1 MKCKFIS
8 CNARPW
14 VVFLWLVSVAAT
26 RVQANFSWST
36 NTDGTII
43 IEDYAGPGGNV
54 DIPGTIEGKLVG
66 AIGNCVFSPS
76 DNLTEVTMPDSIT
89 NIGMSAFMECAG
101 LTNVVI
107 SGNVVQIEDGAFYG
121 CAGLTRVTIP
131 DSVVRLGGLV
141 FNSCAGLTNI
151 AIPKRV
157 SDIGAGAFGACA
169 RLNAI
174 EVAASNAAYG
184 SVDGVLFNKDGT
196 TLIQCPAGKTG
207 SVLVAHT
214 ATAIGEL
221 AFAGCAGLTRIEIP
235 DGVRR
240 IELRAFVGCAGL
252 TNAAIPGSVT
262 QIVGRAHVGCGRLLD
277 IEVQETN
284 AAYRSIAGVLFDKSG
299 RTLLEYPGGRTG
311 TCEIAAGATD
321 IGEAAFA
328 YNSNLTRVVIAAS
341 VTNIGDSAFD
351 GCVSLTNAV
360 LGDGVRHIGDCAFS
374 FCLQL
379 SDVNFGCGLRSIGQ
393 GAFAACASLKG
404 PVIPEG
410 VTELGYWAFSGC
422 AALTNLTIP
431 DSVIHIGAYA
441 FQYGGFAQVAIG
453 SGLDHMESALFEGC
467 TNLARITIPATVAT
481 MDGYVFEG
489 CSGLTAVYFLG
500 GPPAAEDTDV
510 FSDSTPTVYY
520 LPGTPQWE
528 ATFGG
533 RPTAP
538 WLPEVR
544 AEGLGAHDDHF
555 GLTLAWAAGKTVV
568 VEACTNL
575 ENPAWMPVATNTLT
589 AGMEYFMDSGWTN
602 RNACYYRLR
611 EL

>member
-1 MKCKFIS
+1 M
-8 CNARPW
+8 
-14 VVFLWLVSVAAT
+14 
-26 RVQANFSWST
+26 
-36 NTDGTII
+36 
-43 IEDYAGPGGNV
+43 

-174 EVAASNAAYG
+174 EVAASNAAYS
-184 SVDGVLFNKDGT
+184 SVDGVLFSKDRT
-196 TLIQCPAGKTG
+196 TLVQCPAGKTG
-207 SVLVAHT
+207 NFLVANT
-214 ATAIGEL
+214 ATVIGEL
-221 AFAGCAGLTRIEIP
+221 AFSACAGLTRIEIP
-235 DGVRR
+235 EGVRR

-262 QIVGRAHVGCGRLLD
+262 QIVGRAHVGCGRLTE
-277 IEVQETN
+277 IAVSETN

-321 IGEAAFA
+321 VGEAAFA
-328 YNSNLTRVVIAAS
+328 FNSNLTRVAMAAT
-341 VTNIGDSAFD
+341 VTNIGDHAFD
-351 GCVSLTNAV
+351 RCVSLTNAV
-360 LGDGVRHIGDCAFS
+360 LGDGVRRIGDWAFS
-374 FCLQL
+374 LCLQL
-379 SDVNFGCGLRSIGQ
+379 SDVAFGSGLRSIGE
-393 GAFAACASLKG
+393 GAFAGCEHLKG

-410 VTELGYWAFSGC
+410 VTDLGCYAFSGC
-422 AALTNLTIP
+422 SALTHLTIP
-431 DSVIHIGAYA
+431 DSVTDIGGYA
-441 FQYGGFAQVAIG
+441 FQSCGFAQVEIG
-453 SGLDHMESALFEGC
+453 SGLGHMAYGLFEGC
-467 TNLARITIPATVAT
+467 ANLMQIVIPANVAT
-481 MDGYVFEG
+481 LDGYVFEG
-489 CSGLTAVYFLG
+489 CSALAAVYFRG
-500 GPPAAEDTDV
+500 GPPAAEETDV

-520 LPGTPQWE
+520 LPGTPGWE
-528 ATFGG
+528 DTFGD

-538 WLPEVR
+538 WRPEFR
-544 AEGLGAHDDHF
+544 SENLGAHADHF
-555 GLTLAWAAGKTVV
+555 GFTLAWAAGKTVV
-568 VEACTNL
+568 VEACANP
-575 ENPAWMPVATNTLT
+575 ENPVWMPVATNTLT
-589 AGMEYFMDSGWTN
+589 AGTEYFMDSGWTN
-602 RNACYYRLR
+602 RSACIYRLR
-611 EL
+611 EP

>member
-1 MKCKFIS
+1 MKCKFKGG
-8 CNARPW
+8 NARPW
-14 VVFLWLVSVAAT
+14 VVFLWLVSVAAP
-26 RVQANFSWST
+26 RAQADFSWST
-36 NTDGTII
+36 NIDGTII
-43 IEDYAGPGGNV
+43 IEDYSGPGGNV
-54 DIPGTIEGKLVG
+54 NIPGVIAGKAVT
-66 AIGNCVFSPS
+66 AIGNCVFAPS
-76 DNLTEVTMPDSIT
+76 DNLTGVTMPDSIT
-89 NIGMSAFMECAG
+89 NIGMSAFLECAG
-101 LTNVVI
+101 LTNVVF

-121 CAGLTRVTIP
+121 CSGLTRVAIP
-131 DSVVRLGGLV
+131 GSVVRLGGLV
-141 FNSCAGLTNI
+141 FNGCAGLTNI
-151 AIPKRV
+151 AIPKDV
-157 SDIGAGAFGACA
+157 SFIGAGAFGACA
-169 RLNAI
+169 RLTAI

-184 SVDGVLFNKDGT
+184 SLDGVLFNKDRT
-196 TLIQCPAGKTG
+196 ALIQCPAGKTG
-207 SVLVAHT
+207 SFLVAGT

-221 AFAGCAGLTRIEIP
+221 AFAECAGLTRIEIP
-235 DGVRR
+235 NGVRR

-277 IEVQETN
+277 IEVSETN
-284 AAYRSIAGVLFDKSG
+284 SAYRSIAGVLFDKSG

-311 TCEIAAGATD
+311 TCEVAAGAAD

-360 LGDGVRHIGDCAFS
+360 LGAGVRHIGDCAFS

-379 SDVNFGCGLRSIGQ
+379 SDVDFGSGLRSIGQ
-393 GAFAACASLKG
+393 GAFAACERLKG
-404 PVIPEG
+404 PVIPDG
-410 VTELGYWAFSGC
+410 VTDLGYWAFSGC

-453 SGLDHMESALFEGC
+453 AGLDHMESALFEGC
-467 TNLARITIPATVAT
+467 THLARITIPATVAT

-489 CSGLTAVYFLG
+489 CSGLTSVYFLG
-500 GPPAAEDTDV
+500 GPPAAEDMDV
-510 FSDSTPTVYY
+510 FADSTPTVYY

-528 ATFGG
+528 STFGG
-533 RPTAP
+533 RPTAR

-555 GLTLAWAAGKTVV
+555 GFNIAWAAGKTVV
-568 VEACTNL
+568 VDACADL
-575 ENPAWMPVATNTLT
+575 EHPVWMPVETNTLT
-589 AGMEYFMDSGWTN
+589 DGTGYFTDSGWTN
-602 RNACYYRLR
+602 RGACYYRLR
-611 EL
+611 EP